1 MFIVDYLLRW
11 ATADYKFGGNPVKA
25 YLRYPFSFYAIVDL
39 LSILPSVTVLNTGFK
54 LFRLFLLNKAFK
66 ALKLLR
72 YFKSFNL
79 IMSVIRRE
87 RWALPAVFLLR
98 ALPAGWSGCSP
109 PLWASPSLRCRRELS
124 PPDIGASLSGPRKM
138 GRGNQRK

>member
-1 MFIVDYLLRW
+1 MIYDRFMLVCIAASILPLCFKETNALFRWLDRITVAVFIVDHLLRW

-54 LFRLFLLNKAFK
+54 LFRLFRLNKAFK

-72 YFKSFNL
+72 YSKSFNL
-79 IMSVIRRE
+79 IMSVIWWE
-87 RWALPAVFLLR
+87 RWALPVVYVLAGGYILLS
-98 ALPAGWSGCSP
+98 A
-109 PLWASPSLRCRRELS
+109 
-124 PPDIGASLSGPRKM
+124 
-138 GRGNQRK
+138 